1 MTLVRG
7 SLCAVLACGLLALST
22 MASAQDWPRKGLTLV
37 APFTAGGIT
46 DLLTRIMADEL
57 GKALGQPAVV
67 ENRGGAGGAV
77 GLSHVLAQPADGYT
91 LAMGGNGPSA
101 IVPSLNPNV
110 NYSPKHFEPVAFVAA
125 LPSMLVVHP
134 SVPGKT
140 VQEFAA
146 WAKAEGAKVSCAS
159 HGEGSFNHLA
169 CVQFNR
175 ITGSAMTHVPYKGA
189 SAVNADLL
197 TGRVQVYFAVLPTV
211 LAFIRNGQLKALATG
226 DQERVAVLPDVPTL
240 KEAGVPG
247 IVIGSWNA
255 LYVKAGT
262 PAPVLARLR
271 AETEKILKRPDVI
284 ARIAATDAVTKPVSA
299 ERLGQM
305 TAEEYEAYGRIAREG
320 NIKLN

>member
-1 MTLVRG
+1 MRATLTLLV
-7 SLCAVLACGLLALST
+7 SCLLALPGA
-22 MASAQDWPRKGLTLV
+22 ASAQDWPRKGLTLV

-57 GKALGQPAVV
+57 GKSLGQPAVV

-77 GLSHVLAQPADGYT
+77 GLNYVLSQPADGYT

-101 IVPSLNPNV
+101 IVPSLNPVV
-110 NYSPKHFEPVAFVAA
+110 NYSPKNFEPVGFVAA

-134 SVPGKT
+134 SVPAKT
-140 VQEFAA
+140 LLEFAA
-146 WAKAEGAKVSCAS
+146 YAKAQGPKMSCAS

-169 CVQFNR
+169 CVQFNK

-189 SAVNADLL
+189 AAVNPDLL
-197 TGRVQVYFAVLPTV
+197 SGRVQAYFAVLPTV
-211 LAFIRNGQLKALATG
+211 LAFIRSGQLKALATG
-226 DQERVAVLPDVPTL
+226 DEERVASLPDVPTL

-262 PAPVLARLR
+262 PAPILSRLR
-271 AETEKILKRPDVI
+271 SETEKILRRPDVI
-284 ARIAATDAVTKPVSA
+284 ARIAATDAIAKAIPA

-305 TAEEYEAYGRIAREG
+305 TQEEYEAYGRIAREG
-320 NIKLN
+320 NIRLN

>member
-1 MTLVRG
+1 MRATLTLLV
-7 SLCAVLACGLLALST
+7 SCLLALPGA
-22 MASAQDWPRKGLTLV
+22 ASAQDWPRKGLTLV

-57 GKALGQPAVV
+57 GKSLGQPAVV

-77 GLSHVLAQPADGYT
+77 GLNYVLSQPADGYT
-91 LAMGGNGPSA
+91 LVMGGNGPSA

-110 NYSPKHFEPVAFVAA
+110 NYSPKNFEAIGFVAA

-140 VQEFAA
+140 LLEFAA
-146 WAKAEGAKVSCAS
+146 YAKAQGPKISCAS

-169 CVQFNR
+169 CVQFNK

-189 SAVNADLL
+189 AAVNPDLL
-197 TGRVQVYFAVLPTV
+197 SGRVQAYFAVLPTV

-226 DQERVAVLPDVPTL
+226 DEERVASLPDVPTL

-262 PAPVLARLR
+262 PAPILSRLR
-271 AETEKILKRPDVI
+271 SEAEKILRRSDVI
-284 ARIAATDAVTKPVSA
+284 ARISATDALAKATTA

-305 TAEEYEAYGRIAREG
+305 TQEEYEAYGRIAREG